1 MTKKKLVI
9 TITSLCLVV
18 VAAVA
23 AVVGILAATNMTL
36 NTKVKVTYTPN
47 KNVIAEIGARYQ
59 KNGSGTATTLL
70 ADTSITYATPTTTY
84 SIGSTGATEE
94 IALEE
99 VNATTNPYIVFEFSF
114 KNTSNANQTQSK
126 YLNVAMTNNL
136 RTENMTAKTYYSTT
150 QATDLTK
157 TTIEKLGQTSTLA
170 NIEGCGKNGTA
181 YVYIIV
187 EATVGESGS
196 YGSLE
201 SETLV
206 FNLTASDTTAA

>member
-23 AVVGILAATNMTL
+23 AVVGILAATRMTL
-36 NTKVKVTYTPN
+36 NTRVKVTYTPN
-47 KNVIAEIGARYQ
+47 ENVIAEIGARFQ
-59 KNGSGTATTLL
+59 KNGTGTIETLL
-70 ADTSITYATPTTTY
+70 ANTSITYATPDTTY
-84 SIGSTGATEE
+84 DIGSTESAKS

-114 KNTSNANQTQSK
+114 KNTSNTNQTQSK
-126 YLNVAMTNNL
+126 YLNVVMTNNL
-136 RTENMTAKTYYSTT
+136 KTNNMTAKTFYSTT

-157 TTIEKLGQTSTLA
+157 STIENLGTTSTLA

-187 EATVGESGS
+187 EAKVGESGS

-201 SETLV
+201 AETLV
-206 FNLTASDTTAA
+206 FNLSASNTNAA

>member
-23 AVVGILAATNMTL
+23 AVVGILAATRMTL
-36 NTKVKVTYTPN
+36 NTKVKVTYTPGE
-47 KNVIAEIGARYQ
+47 NVIAEIGARYQ
-59 KNGSGTATTLL
+59 KNGTGTIETLL
-70 ADTSITYATPTTTY
+70 ADTSITYATPSTTY

-99 VNATTNPYIVFEFSF
+99 VNVTTNPYIVFEFSF
-114 KNTSNANQTQSK
+114 KNTSNANQTRSK
-126 YLNVAMTNNL
+126 YLNVVMQDNL
-136 RTENMTAKTYYSTT
+136 KTDNMTAKTFYSTT

-157 TTIEKLGQTSTLA
+157 ATIEKLGTTSTLA
-170 NIEGCGKNGTA
+170 NIEGCGKGGTA

-187 EATVGESGS
+187 EAKVGESGS

-201 SETLV
+201 AETLV
-206 FNLTASDTTAA
+206 FTLSASETTAA